1 MGRGGLQPRP
11 CGAWAAS
18 QHARA
23 PRAVCQWGAVASA
36 NAALL
41 QQPSHAAG
49 WRGGGVRATAGAVQ
63 YLRQPDLPFCY
74 GNAHLVRP
82 RLRRKSRAT
91 ASPCASCPARGP
103 YVCPAPGRTYPGGA
117 PTSQRV
123 APTAGRRRTTP
134 QVGGARNEPPE
145 RRSAG
150 NGAPGGAEA
159 RRTCQ
164 GQCLAKGARP
174 AGEVSTEN
182 ASQVTTHLKNR
193 FVSVQLLSFGWST
206 AQYRLRIRAWAWPR
220 TGGLRIWE
228 FSQVPIDWNTVGHMR
243 DRQGPPNQG

>member
-1 MGRGGLQPRP
+1 M
-11 CGAWAAS
+11 
-18 QHARA
+18 
-23 PRAVCQWGAVASA
+23 
-36 NAALL
+36 
-41 QQPSHAAG
+41 
-49 WRGGGVRATAGAVQ
+49 RATAGAVQ

-123 APTAGRRRTTP
+123 APTAGRRRTAP
-134 QVGGARNEPPE
+134 QVGGARNEPPQ

-164 GQCLAKGARP
+164 GQCLAEGARP

-182 ASQVTTHLKNR
+182 ASLATTHLKNK
-193 FVSVQLLSFGWST
+193 FVSEYNCYLLVGPRHST
-206 AQYRLRIRAWAWPR
+206 VSGSGPGHGRER
-220 TGGLRIWE
+220 GGLRIWE
-228 FSQVPIDWNTVGHMR
+228 FSKVPIDWNTVGHTR